1 MRRTFIILAIVAVL
15 LLGGF
20 FLIRQRQAQAQQS
33 VELLREAS
41 VERGPIEATVS
52 ATGSIE
58 PEAMVSL
65 TFGVAGTVR
74 EVNVV
79 RGQMVSQGAVLASL
93 GAEEL
98 ALAVKQ
104 AEDNLRIQQLTLQQ
118 RLNSRPSP
126 ATLAAAEADIE
137 AAEANL
143 AIAEANVVAAQAS
156 VAQAQARL
164 AQVRAGPTTAEVAAA
179 EAEIGARAAEVR
191 TIEDQYDRIIAAG
204 VGGPPE
210 EQTRSQLGVARQ
222 ALAAAEARLATLR
235 AGARPADVQVAQ
247 AAIATA
253 EAQLLAAEGQV
264 AAARA
269 NVSRARAAYDR
280 LLEGPTE
287 DEIAILEAQVVSVE
301 TNLQLA
307 RLRFNQSVIEAPITG
322 RVASVRV
329 NAGEQASPGAPA
341 LILVDEVAYHI
352 EVNVDEIDVDRVAIG
367 QPVEITLDA
376 LTGVLLSGVVSDIAP
391 TAAGAGGVVT
401 YLVTIN
407 IDAPDVVLRP
417 GMSANASIV
426 VERLDEVL
434 MVPNWAIRLDRETG
448 RAYVNRL
455 NGDGTVQEVVVE
467 TGLRN
472 EQFSQ
477 VISGLAE
484 GDRVVVTHVRQG
496 FSFFGNQ

>member
-1 MRRTFIILAIVAVL
+1 MKRTIILVSIVAVL
-15 LLGGF
+15 LVGGF
-20 FLIRQRQAQAQQS
+20 FLIRQRQAEAQQS
-33 VELLREAS
+33 VELLRDAT
-41 VERGPIEATVS
+41 VVRGPIEATVN

-79 RGQMVSQGAVLASL
+79 RGQVVSEGTVLASL

-104 AEDNLRIQQLTLQQ
+104 AEDSLRVQQLTLDQHV
-118 RLNSRPSP
+118 NSHPSP
-126 ATLAAAEADIE
+126 ATLATAQADIE

-156 VAQAQARL
+156 VVQAQARL
-164 AQVRAGPTTAEVAAA
+164 AQVRAGPTGAEMAGA
-179 EAEIGARAAEVR
+179 EADIAARSADLQTV
-191 TIEDQYDRIIAAG
+191 EDQYDRIIQAG
-204 VGGPPE
+204 IGGPAE
-210 EQTRSQLGVARQ
+210 EQTRSQVGVARQ
-222 ALAAAEARLATLR
+222 ALAAAEARLATLQ
-235 AGARPADVQVAQ
+235 AGARPADVQVAS
-247 AAIATA
+247 AAIAVA
-253 EAQLLAAEGQV
+253 EAQLLAADGQV

-287 DEIAILEAQVVSVE
+287 AEIAILEAQVAGVE
-301 TNLQLA
+301 TNLELA
-307 RLRFNQSVIEAPITG
+307 RLRFEQSVIVAPTSG

-329 NAGEQASPGAPA
+329 NPGEQTSPGTPA
-341 LILVDEVAYHI
+341 IVLVNEAAYHI
-352 EVNVDEIDVDRVAIG
+352 EVNVDEIDVDRVALG

-376 LTGVLLSGVVSDIAP
+376 LPGMAVPGQVSDIAP

-407 IDAPDVVLRP
+407 IDAPDISLRP

-426 VERLDEVL
+426 VERLDDVL

-448 RAYVNRL
+448 LAYVNRM
-455 NGDGTVQEVVVE
+455 NGDGTVEEVVVA

-477 VISGLAE
+477 VVSGLAA
-484 GDRVVVTHVRQG
+484 GDRVVVTSERQG
-496 FSFFGNQ
+496 FSFFGN

>member
-1 MRRTFIILAIVAVL
+1 MKRTIIIVSIVAVL
-15 LLGGF
+15 LVGGF
-20 FLIRQRQAQAQQS
+20 FLIRQRQAETQQN
-33 VELLREAS
+33 VELLRDAT
-41 VERGPIEATVS
+41 VVRGPIEATVS

-79 RGQMVSQGAVLASL
+79 RGQVVSEGTVLASL

-104 AEDNLRIQQLTLQQ
+104 VEDSLRIQQLTLDQ
-118 RLNSRPSP
+118 RVNSRPSP
-126 ATLAAAEADIE
+126 ATLATAQADIE

-143 AIAEANVVAAQAS
+143 AIAGANVVAAQAS
-156 VAQAQARL
+156 VVQAQARL
-164 AQVRAGPTTAEVAAA
+164 AQVRAGPTAAEVAGA
-179 EAEIGARAAEVR
+179 EADITARSAEVR
-191 TIEDQYDRIIAAG
+191 TVEEQYDRIISAG
-204 VGGPPE
+204 IGGSPE
-210 EQTRSQLGVARQ
+210 EQTRSQLGVVRQ
-222 ALAAAEARLATLR
+222 ALAAAEARLATLQ
-235 AGARPADVQVAQ
+235 AGARPADVQVAN
-247 AAIATA
+247 AAIAVA

-287 DEIAILEAQVVSVE
+287 AEIAILEAQVAGVE

-307 RLRFNQSVIEAPITG
+307 RLRFNQSVIVAPTSG
-322 RVASVRV
+322 RVASLRV
-329 NAGEQASPGAPA
+329 NPGEQATIGAPA
-341 LILVDEVAYHI
+341 IVLVNEAAYHI
-352 EVNVDEIDVDRVAIG
+352 EVNVDEIDVDRVALG

-376 LTGVLLSGVVSDIAP
+376 LPGVVVPGQVSDIAP

-407 IDAPDVVLRP
+407 IDAPDVSLRP

-426 VERLDEVL
+426 VERLDDVL

-448 RAYVNRL
+448 LAYVNRM

-477 VISGLAE
+477 VISGLAA
-484 GDRVVVTHVRQG
+484 GDRVVVTSERQG
-496 FSFFGNQ
+496 FSFFGN

>member
-1 MRRTFIILAIVAVL
+1 MKRTIILVSIVAVL
-15 LLGGF
+15 LVGGF
-20 FLIRQRQAQAQQS
+20 FLIRQRQAEAQQS
-33 VELLREAS
+33 VELLRDAT
-41 VERGPIEATVS
+41 VVRGPIEATVN

-79 RGQMVSQGAVLASL
+79 RGQVVSEGTVLASL

-104 AEDNLRIQQLTLQQ
+104 AEDSLRVQQLTLDQHV
-118 RLNSRPSP
+118 NSHPSP
-126 ATLAAAEADIE
+126 ATLATAQADIE

-156 VAQAQARL
+156 VVQAQARL
-164 AQVRAGPTTAEVAAA
+164 AQVRAGPTGAEMAGA
-179 EAEIGARAAEVR
+179 EADIAARSADLQTV
-191 TIEDQYDRIIAAG
+191 EDQYDRIIQAG
-204 VGGPPE
+204 IGGPAE
-210 EQTRSQLGVARQ
+210 EQTRSQVGVARQ
-222 ALAAAEARLATLR
+222 ALAAAEARLATLQ
-235 AGARPADVQVAQ
+235 AGARPADVQVAS
-247 AAIATA
+247 AAIAVA
-253 EAQLLAAEGQV
+253 EAQLLAADGQV

-287 DEIAILEAQVVSVE
+287 AEIAILEAQVAGVE
-301 TNLQLA
+301 TNLELA
-307 RLRFNQSVIEAPITG
+307 RLRFEQSVIIAPTSG

-329 NAGEQASPGAPA
+329 NPGEQTSPGTPA
-341 LILVDEVAYHI
+341 IVLVNEAAYHI
-352 EVNVDEIDVDRVAIG
+352 EVNVDEIDVDRVALG

-376 LTGVLLSGVVSDIAP
+376 LPGMAVPGQVSDIAP

-407 IDAPDVVLRP
+407 IDAPDISLRP

-426 VERLDEVL
+426 VERLDDVL

-448 RAYVNRL
+448 LAYVNRM
-455 NGDGTVQEVVVE
+455 NGDGTVEEVVVA

-477 VISGLAE
+477 VVSGLAA
-484 GDRVVVTHVRQG
+484 GDRVVVTSERQG
-496 FSFFGNQ
+496 FSFFGN